1 MLNFVYCFDK
11 KYTYQGLLSI
21 YSLLINIESKS
32 DIEIH
37 IIHEDVNFLA
47 KKMKKYSVFKN
58 IKISTYNF
66 IKPNIEFPNLKG
78 THVSL
83 ATYYRL
89 FLRDYIQTSSKN
101 IIYVDA
107 DMYFLKS
114 PLLEI
119 KKAINDLEK
128 SKFTIAACLH
138 DYSEETIKRLKL
150 KNKKYFNAGFLIIDF
165 QKFSDIYS
173 NIFITKMEQNF
184 DNIMYW
190 DQDVLNLTFDGELLE
205 LNNNL
210 NYPVKAD
217 ESIQNINQEI
227 ISLHYMGNIKPWTLI
242 GLEHES
248 SIFYQSLFRK
258 LTDKKYHIQDDGR
271 SVKNLVHNNFLKL
284 DFLNKKYPINYLIK
298 FVKILITK
306 ILKLIKK

>member
-1 MLNFVYCFDK
+1 M
-11 KYTYQGLLSI
+11 
-21 YSLLINIESKS
+21 NIKNKS

-37 IIHEDVNFLA
+37 IVHEDVNFLA
-47 KKMKKYSVFKN
+47 KRMKKYPVFKN

-66 IKPNIEFPNLKG
+66 TKPNIKFPNLKG
-78 THVSL
+78 SHVSL

-89 FLRDYIQTSSKN
+89 FLKDYVQTSSKN

-173 NIFITKMEQNF
+173 NVFITKMEQNF
-184 DNIMYW
+184 ENIIYW
-190 DQDVLNLTFDGELLE
+190 DQDVLNLTFDGDLLE

-210 NYPVKAD
+210 NYPVKAH
-217 ESIQNINQEI
+217 EGMQNINPEV
-227 ISLHYMGNIKPWTLI
+227 ISLHYMGNIKPWTLV
-242 GLEHES
+242 GLEYES

-258 LTDKKYHIQDDGR
+258 LTGKKYHIQDDGR
-271 SVKNLVHNNFLKL
+271 SVKNLVDSNFLKL

-298 FVKILITK
+298 FVNILITK
-306 ILKLIKK
+306 ILKVTKK

>member
-1 MLNFVYCFDK
+1 MFSFVYCFDK

-21 YSLLINIESKS
+21 YSLLIHIKNKS
-32 DIEIH
+32 DVEIH
-37 IIHEDVNFLA
+37 IVHEDVNFLA
-47 KKMKKYSVFKN
+47 KRMKKYPVFKN

-66 IKPNIEFPNLKG
+66 IKPNIEFPNLEG
-78 THVSL
+78 SHVSL

-89 FLRDYIQTSSKN
+89 FLKDYIQTNSKN

-119 KKAINDLEK
+119 KKLINDLEK
-128 SKFTIAACLH
+128 SKFTIAACPH
-138 DYSEETIKRLKL
+138 DYSEETMKRLKL

-165 QKFSDIYS
+165 EKFSDIYS
-173 NIFITKMEQNF
+173 NVFITKMEKNF
-184 DNIMYW
+184 ENIIYW
-190 DQDVLNLTFDGELLE
+190 DQDVLNLSFDGDFLE

-210 NYPVKAD
+210 NYPVKVH
-217 ESIQNINQEI
+217 ENIQNINPAV
-227 ISLHYMGNIKPWTLI
+227 ISLHYMGNIKPWTLV
-242 GLEHES
+242 GLEYEF

-258 LTDKKYHIQDDGR
+258 LTNKKYHIQDDGR
-271 SVKNLVHNNFLKL
+271 SVKNLIGNNFLKL

-298 FVKILITK
+298 FIKILITK
-306 ILKLIKK
+306 ILKVTKK

>member
-1 MLNFVYCFDK
+1 
-11 KYTYQGLLSI
+11 
-21 YSLLINIESKS
+21 
-32 DIEIH
+32 
-37 IIHEDVNFLA
+37 
-47 KKMKKYSVFKN
+47 
-58 IKISTYNF
+58 
-66 IKPNIEFPNLKG
+66 
-78 THVSL
+78 
-83 ATYYRL
+83 
-89 FLRDYIQTSSKN
+89 
-101 IIYVDA
+101 
-107 DMYFLKS
+107 MYFLKS